1 MSKKL
6 VYVTVP
12 VAGSI
17 DVEIEVDENV
27 TEEEIYEMAI
37 EKAGE
42 TDINTNGYY
51 EVLEHICE
59 GNVCYAPQW
68 DIEIIDEEEIEE

>member
-42 TDINTNGYY
+42 IDINTNGY
-51 EVLEHICE
+51 
-59 GNVCYAPQW
+59 
-68 DIEIIDEEEIEE
+68 